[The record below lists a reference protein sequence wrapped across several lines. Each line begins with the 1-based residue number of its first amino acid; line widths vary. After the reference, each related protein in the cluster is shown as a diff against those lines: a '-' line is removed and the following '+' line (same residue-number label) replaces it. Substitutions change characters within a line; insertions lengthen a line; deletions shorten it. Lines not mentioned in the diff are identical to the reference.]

1 MKTILIINN
10 SSVATHP
17 ATLLA
22 FSIAQQTGAH
32 LLLANIRPVSN
43 KLPVNTY
50 ALVPTNAPGEFLT
63 EPVYSLLEEL
73 NRINDQD
80 SPYKPDIQVLAE
92 ATYTE
97 ADIAA
102 LINKH
107 HVWMVVSDV
116 QDYAITT
123 KLNLQ
128 AILNK
133 IQCPLMLVPD
143 NFDQKSFDRIVYTA
157 DLRYCR
163 IEILR
168 YLIAL
173 AKPYQASLLIAHLSA
188 SGLPHLDDNYAG
200 MIFNEGIYPL
210 LSYPQLNYQNIRE
223 RDMNKAVDVLV
234 NGMGADLLVLENH
247 RFHFE
252 EIFGMS
258 IPDQLP
264 PHLTLPILIFPY

>member
-1 MKTILIINN
+1 MKTILVIND
-10 SSVATHP
+10 SLSTSHTA
-17 ATLLA
+17 ALLA

-32 LLLANIRPVSN
+32 LLLANIKPVSE

-50 ALVPTNAPGEFLT
+50 ALVPIDATDVLVT
-63 EPVYSLLEEL
+63 EPVDSLVEEL
-73 NRINDQD
+73 DRINHPDR
-80 SPYKPDIQVLAE
+80 PFKPDIQVLPE
-92 ATYTE
+92 AAYSE
-97 ADIAA
+97 ADITA
-102 LINKH
+102 LINEH
-107 HVWMVVSDV
+107 RVWMVVSD
-116 QDYAITT
+116 IHGHSTLG

-133 IQCPLMLVPD
+133 IQCPLMLIPE
-143 NFDQKSFDRIVYTA
+143 NFGQKNFDRIVYTA

-188 SGLPHLDDNYAG
+188 SGLPHLDDNYAE
-200 MIFNEGIYPL
+200 MIFKESIYPL
-210 LSYPQLNYQNIRE
+210 LGYPQLNYQNIRE

-234 NGMGADLLVLENH
+234 NGMHTDLLVLENH

-252 EIFGMS
+252 EIFGTS
-258 IPDQLP
+258 IPDLLP
-264 PHLTLPILIFPY
+264 SHLMLPILIFPY